1 MPIHYGDYLD
11 FLYDFYDLIPKS
23 KVFNC
28 CYRRCEKFYDILRIV
43 GIIFG
48 YIFIPIYLIIVPIS
62 IHYTIIDLYY
72 YKFLYEFRKKYDNK
86 LIIYAIVFGEIIL
99 SLVFAFSLIAWH
111 YIYTILFF
119 PILFR
124 VLLIRNRIYNL

>member
-1 MPIHYGDYLD
+1 MIWYQNQNL
-11 FLYDFYDLIPKS
+11 
-23 KVFNC
+23 FNC
-28 CYRRCEKFYDILRIV
+28 CYRRCGKVYDILRIV

-48 YIFIPIYLIIVPIS
+48 YIFIPIYMVIVPIS

-72 YKFLYEFRKKYDNK
+72 YKFLIEFRKKYDKK

-99 SLVFAFSLIAWH
+99 SLVFAFPLIAWH

-119 PILFR
+119 PILFI